1 MNEKITV
8 YRSLF
13 DSKGVAFYITI
24 DKALERVKIGKSK
37 KLIEEIRKEKNKEK
51 RNKLK
56 EKCICILFNGEFSAR
71 NDNSLVNHSG
81 FCILDFDNFE
91 SEKELKAQKEKLKK
105 DKFTYSVFVSPS
117 GNGLKVLVKIPKC
130 TKEEHPLYFNELEK
144 HYNSK
149 YFDAANKNVSRI
161 CYESFDEDI
170 YINKDSLLWDKI
182 EVKEGFK
189 YTERVPT
196 IPVDEEGKII
206 SLLLKW
212 WEDNY
217 GYSKGERNNNLFKLA
232 CAFNAYGINQNTSVD
247 FMLTNFDLTE
257 SEINQL
263 NRSAYSKVNEFGTK
277 YFEDSKAITE
287 VKRKLSNGVSKIEV
301 KEGLIKRVQPET
313 AEKII
318 SEIKET
324 IDNFWS
330 VTVNK
335 AGETKVSINNADFK
349 IFLQSK
355 GFFKYYAEKSET
367 PIFVRVKSNVVSNS
381 SVEKIKDFVLD
392 YVEGLKLWDVWNYL
406 TSSVKFFRDSYLN
419 MLDSI
424 DLKMLQDTKDK
435 SFIYYSNGV
444 IEVTKTE
451 ITLIDYV
458 DIEGY
463 IWENQIINREFKKT
477 EKIDNDFKDLVS
489 KVSDND
495 KARRESLEHTIGYLM
510 HSFKDKT
517 DQKAIIL
524 NDQEINDDPNGGSGK
539 SLMLTAIGY
548 FKKIVKI
555 DGKSFDPSRS
565 DFVYQRVDIDTQTLA
580 FDDVKKNFNFENL
593 FSLITEG
600 ITVNRKN
607 KDEIF
612 IPFERSPKVIITTNY
627 VIDGAGNSHDRR
639 RHEIEFNQ
647 YFNGKHTP
655 LDEYGKLLF
664 DEWNAQEWDNF
675 DNYMIDNLQ
684 RFLIN
689 GLTNTVSINADV
701 KRFIQSTTKDFYD
714 WIEDGNL
721 KPNVKYYN
729 TEKKD
734 EFIKEYK
741 EFDKLSGRAFMLW
754 VKKWCDL
761 KGYELEKKRD
771 SRRYFIMN
779 DLNTKFEE
787 TDEAIF

>member
-1 MNEKITV
+1 MEKITV

-13 DSKGVAFYITI
+13 ESKGVAFYITI
-24 DKALERVKIGKSK
+24 DKALERIKEGKSK
-37 KLIEEIRKEKNKEK
+37 KLVEQIRKETNKDK

-56 EKCICILFNGEFSAR
+56 EKCVCVLFAGEFSAR
-71 NDNSLVNHSG
+71 NDNSLINHSG

-91 SEKELKAQKEKLKK
+91 SDKELKEYKEFLIT
-105 DKFTYSVFVSPS
+105 DKYTYSVFISPS
-117 GNGLKVLVKIPKC
+117 GKGLKCLVKIPKC
-130 TKEEHPLYFNELEK
+130 DKSDHSLYFNELEK
-144 HYNSK
+144 YYDSK
-149 YFDAANKNVSRI
+149 FFDSSSKNISRV
-161 CYESFDEDI
+161 CYESYDPKIF
-170 YINKDSLLWDKI
+170 INKESILWDKKEI
-182 EVKEGFK
+182 KEGYK
-189 YTERVPT
+189 YTERPPT
-196 IPVDEEGKII
+196 IPVNEEGKII
-206 SLLLKW
+206 SLLMKW
-212 WEDNY
+212 WNANF
-217 GYSKGERNNNLFKLA
+217 GYNEGERNNNLFILA
-232 CAFNAYGINQNTSVD
+232 GAFNAYGINQTASID
-247 FMLTNFDLTE
+247 FMLGSFDLPE
-257 SEINQL
+257 NEINQI

-277 YFEDSKAITE
+277 YFEDAKAITD
-287 VKRKLSNGVSKIEV
+287 VKKQLSNGATKSEIKTS
-301 KEGLIKRVQPET
+301 LIKRVQPET
-313 AEKII
+313 ADKII
-318 SEIKET
+318 SDIKET
-324 IDNFWS
+324 IENFWS
-330 VTVNK
+330 ITTTK
-335 AGETKVSINNADFK
+335 SGETKVSINNADFK

-367 PIFVRVKSNVVSNS
+367 PIFVKVTSNVVSNS

-392 YVEGLKLWDVWNYL
+392 YIEQLKLYDVWNHL
-406 TSSVKFFRDSYLN
+406 TSSVKYFRDSYLN

-424 DLKMLQDTKDK
+424 DLKMLLDTKEK
-435 SFIYYSNGV
+435 SFIYYNNGV
-444 IEVTKTE
+444 VEVTKNTIE
-451 ITLIDYV
+451 LIDYV
-458 DIEGY
+458 DIDGY
-463 IWENQIINREFKKT
+463 IWENQIINREFKK
-477 EKIDNDFKDLVS
+477 ENIIENDFKDLVS

-495 KARRESLEHTIGYLM
+495 NERRESLEHTIGYLM

-517 DQKAIIL
+517 DQKAVIL

-647 YFNGKHTP
+647 YFNGSHTP

-664 DEWNAQEWDNF
+664 DEWNGSEWVAF

-684 RFLIN
+684 RFLLN
-689 GLTNTVSINADV
+689 GLTSTVSINADV
-701 KRFIQSTTKDFYD
+701 KRFIQSTAKDFYD

-721 KPNVKYYN
+721 KPGVKYYN

-734 EFIKEYK
+734 EFVKDYKEY
-741 EFDKLSGRAFMLW
+741 DKLSGRGFLIW
-754 VKKWCDL
+754 VKKYCDL
-761 KGYELEKKRD
+761 KGYELEKGKD
-771 SRRYFIMN
+771 SRRYFSMIDN
-779 DLNTKFEE
+779 STKFEE
-787 TDEAIF
+787 INEDIF